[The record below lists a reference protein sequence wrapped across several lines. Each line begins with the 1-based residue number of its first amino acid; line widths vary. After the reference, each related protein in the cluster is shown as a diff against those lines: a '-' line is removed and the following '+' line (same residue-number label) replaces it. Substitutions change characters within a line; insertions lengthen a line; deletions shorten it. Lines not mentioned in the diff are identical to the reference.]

1 MPAKEPHQKTIQVHG
16 VRYIVH
22 ERSGFTPWRIC
33 IKKDGNEH
41 AYTPTFRTGWEDGG
55 EVEIFSLLADY
66 TDTILF
72 QLRIYTKASSND
84 NVPETPHP
92 TIAVQCTIPA
102 FVFIEQEQKRI
113 LVQLMCTLTPLPE
126 QRTTR
131 ITVDPILDL

>member
-16 VRYIVH
+16 VRYVVH

-92 TIAVQCTIPA
+92 HDRGAVYHPRLR
-102 FVFIEQEQKRI
+102 VH
-113 LVQLMCTLTPLPE
+113 
-126 QRTTR
+126 RTGAKAHPGPTHVYAHPVAR
-131 ITVDPILDL
+131 AAHHPHHCRSHP